1 MRGIIW
7 KHEAKLTMTKVL
19 FLQDAKLLLKVTLRF
34 GGRGLHAL
42 EMCLVQGYLMTALDA
57 LPLWFIQRTLTQ
69 VPKKKKKRTLHSH
82 RARSG
87 ECWIQE
93 LK

>member
-1 MRGIIW
+1 M
-7 KHEAKLTMTKVL
+7 AKVL
-19 FLQDAKLLLKVTLRF
+19 FLHDAKLLLKVTLRF

-57 LPLWFIQRTLTQ
+57 LPLGLLRC
-69 VPKKKKKRTLHSH
+69 KKKKRTLPSH
-82 RARSG
+82 RNHSRG
-87 ECWIQE
+87 FCNWE